1 MSARSG
7 RLRSRLCNGM
17 AGATVALLA
26 ACGGSDTADES
37 ANSPPSAAATSDSA
51 SNRASVQSAS
61 GRRETADPFAGLSLV
76 PTAEQSDAVRLAQQ
90 ATFGP
95 TSALITEIESMG
107 AAGWISKQMTT
118 TGSVYTH
125 GADDAIHKNTRP
137 EFFCSRPDQI
147 NNVYCWRDYYS
158 AEPVSWDFYR
168 NAIEQPDQ
176 LRQRVAHALQ
186 QIFVISSNTVYG
198 TYGWRNYEN
207 MLLENAFGNYREL
220 LRRVTLSPLMGEFLD
235 MVNNDKSL
243 PNENYARELLQ
254 LFSIGTCK
262 LNADGTLATGKCK
275 PTYNNETV
283 REYAYALTGWTYP
296 AGGQTAWGC
305 WPSGANCA
313 YFGGD
318 MVPATAFRDA
328 GKRRLLSDVFVPA
341 NSNSTQA
348 LSKVLDSLMQHPNT
362 PPFVAK
368 KLIQHL
374 VKSNPSD
381 KYVGRVAS
389 AFKTG
394 TYQAAGRTF
403 GQGKIGDMAA
413 TVAAVLL
420 DSEARGDRWDQEK
433 AGHLREPILHVTGA
447 IRALNGHTDGA
458 ALYYWWS
465 ELLRQQVFRPPSVF
479 SFYPSDYPVAGTSLV
494 GPEFG
499 IHNSNTALER
509 LNFLT
514 YLLDWNGS
522 APDPNVPDAVGTRV
536 DLTAFLPDAKNAEKL
551 VDGLSMMTLGRLLPE
566 APRAK
571 VLKAVKWWSPTT
583 DPNNWQAQRVK
594 AAAYLVLGSPDYQ
607 VQR

>member
-1 MSARSG
+1 MGERTG
-7 RLRSRLCNGM
+7 RLQGRHWLGLGLAS
-17 AGATVALLA
+17 ATLLA
-26 ACGGSDTADES
+26 ACGGSDGTGDAPASSE
-37 ANSPPSAAATSDSA
+37 ASA
-51 SNRASVQSAS
+51 STRAQAQSA
-61 GRRETADPFAGLSLV
+61 GREQRVDPFAGLSFV
-76 PTAEQSDAVRLAQQ
+76 ATAEQSDAVRLAQQ

-95 TSALITEIESMG
+95 NSALITEIESLG
-107 AAGWISKQMTT
+107 AAGWIDKQMKT
-118 TGSVYTH
+118 TGSVYTR

-137 EFFCSRPDQI
+137 EFYCSRPDQI

-158 AEPVSWDFYR
+158 VEPVTWDFYR
-168 NAIEQPDQ
+168 NATEQPDQ

-186 QIFVISSNTVYG
+186 QILVISSNTVYG

-235 MVNNDKSL
+235 MVNNDKAL

-262 LNADGTLATGKCK
+262 LNPDGTLATGKCK

-296 AGGQTAWGC
+296 PGGQTAWGC
-305 WPSGANCA
+305 WPTGANCA

-318 MVPATAFRDA
+318 MVPAPTFRDA
-328 GKRRLLSDVFVPA
+328 GKRHLLSDVFITA
-341 NSNSTQA
+341 DTSSTQA

-374 VKSNPSD
+374 VKSNPSA
-381 KYVGRVAS
+381 KYVGRVAA
-389 AFKTG
+389 AFKAG
-394 TYQAAGRTF
+394 TFTAGGRTF
-403 GQGKIGDMAA
+403 GTGKIGDMAA
-413 TVAAVLL
+413 TVAAILL
-420 DSEARGDRWDQEK
+420 DSEARGDHWDADQ
-433 AGHLREPILHVTGA
+433 AGHLREPILHITGA
-447 IRALNGHTDGA
+447 VRALNGHTDGA
-458 ALYYWWS
+458 ALYYWWA
-465 ELLRQQVFRPPSVF
+465 ELLRQPVFRPPSVF

-499 IHNSNTALER
+499 VHNANTALER

-522 APDPNVPDAVGTRV
+522 APDPNVPGGIGTGV
-536 DLTAFLPDAKNAEKL
+536 DLTAFLPDAKNAERL
-551 VDGLSMMTLGRLLPE
+551 VDGLSMMTLGRLLPD